1 MFIAM
6 PPFFKFIQ
14 KRLSKR
20 GNYLH
25 PPLEIYWR
33 RKSNRQYK
41 QKIERGENM
50 AEKTKGINLEMEE
63 QELKEMAANIKELPM
78 QDKAT
83 VKGVILGLKMA
94 RDNRPAS

>member
-1 MFIAM
+1 
-6 PPFFKFIQ
+6 
-14 KRLSKR
+14 
-20 GNYLH
+20 
-25 PPLEIYWR
+25 
-33 RKSNRQYK
+33 
-41 QKIERGENM
+41 M